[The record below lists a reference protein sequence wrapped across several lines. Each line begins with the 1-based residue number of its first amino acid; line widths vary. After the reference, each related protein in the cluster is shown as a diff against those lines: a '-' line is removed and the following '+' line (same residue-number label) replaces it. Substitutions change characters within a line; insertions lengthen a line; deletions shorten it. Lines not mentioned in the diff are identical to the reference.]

1 MEIKDI
7 AEIAKE
13 KLVELTGFS
22 SPNIIGIDKEKDV
35 WHITVQIIEKSSE
48 AINLEILGIYDVR
61 VDASGNLLGF
71 ERIGMRKRGDIQRI

>member
-1 MEIKDI
+1 METKDI

-22 SPNIIGIDKEKDV
+22 SPNVIGINKEEDI
-35 WHITVQIIEKSSE
+35 WHISVEITEKPSE

-61 VDASGNLLGF
+61 FDVSGNLLGF
-71 ERIGMRKRGDIQRI
+71 ERIEIRKRGDIR

>member
-13 KLVELTGFS
+13 KLAELTGFS
-22 SPNIIGIDKEKDV
+22 SPNVIGINREEDI
-35 WHITVQIIEKSSE
+35 WHITVEIIEKSSE

-61 VDASGNLLGF
+61 FDTSGNLLGF
-71 ERIGMRKRGDIQRI
+71 ERIKMRKRGDIQRT